1 MNLLSTIRPIQLV
14 MQLELMGGATR
25 GSLSVIELLAVIAN
39 ITILR
44 KMLLPTRTT
53 ANMREYRI
61 GCLPDFKPFGVP
73 LTISTD
79 GSENH
84 MLP

>member
-1 MNLLSTIRPIQLV
+1 MSLLGTIGPIQLV

-61 GCLPDFKPFGVP
+61 GCLPDFKPFGLA
-73 LTISTD
+73 LTLRSD
-79 GSENH
+79 GSESH
-84 MLP
+84 ISP